1 MRPIDILKCNLP
13 GALFSVCKTE
23 NNIHHYC
30 AGYADIKFRIPL
42 SPKHIFQN
50 GKITC
55 MFTAAIIL
63 KRVEEGILDLEA
75 PLASLSNK
83 HRLDGGRLKLIVDL
97 YPYLKPL
104 TLRELLNQTSGL
116 PAYDE
121 TISYQKTFIVKPQK
135 VWQAEGYLD
144 LITGFNIR
152 YRLGYELPVRGI
164 FNDSATNY
172 IIVGLVLEAATGRR
186 LSEQMRE
193 LFDSLDL
200 KSTYYL
206 SHSILDEKLLPQLA
220 RGYIPSSHPYA
231 SAFSHFPKLIYNDN
245 RELQVCDV
253 TAAYNVNG
261 LAGSATLSSTTD
273 LIRWMRVLLKGRVLK
288 SSFKQMFN
296 MVPID
301 PKASPHRDQDFY
313 GLGVYK
319 TRLQQWGEV
328 IWNAGNNLGYGVLVA
343 HIAERNI
350 TFALAINVSRKFI
363 SFHDQTLVA
372 DLFRELLK

>member
-1 MRPIDILKCNLP
+1 MRPIDIIKCSLP
-13 GALFSVCKTE
+13 GALLSVCKTG
-23 NNIHHYC
+23 NHIRHYC
-30 AGYADIKFRIPL
+30 AGYADIKFHMPL

-50 GKITC
+50 GKITR

-63 KRVEEGILDLEA
+63 RRVEEGILDLEA
-75 PLASLSNK
+75 PLALLSNE

-121 TISYQKTFIVKPQK
+121 TLAYQKTFIAKPRK
-135 VWQAEGYLD
+135 VWQAESYLD
-144 LITGFNIR
+144 LITGSNTR

-164 FNDSATNY
+164 FSDSATNY
-172 IIVGLVLEAATGRR
+172 IIVGLVLEAVTSRR

-206 SHSILDEKLLPQLA
+206 SHGILDEKLLPQLA
-220 RGYIPSSHPYA
+220 HGYLPSSHPYA
-231 SAFSHFPKLIYNDN
+231 GAFSHFPKLIYNNN

-253 TAAYNVNG
+253 TTAYNVNG

-273 LIRWMRVLLKGRVLK
+273 LIRWMRVLLKGHVLK
-288 SSFKQMFN
+288 SSFKQMFD
-296 MVPID
+296 MVPVD
-301 PKASPHRDQDFY
+301 PKTSSHQDQDFY

-319 TRLQQWGEV
+319 TRSQQWGEV
-328 IWNAGNNLGYGVLVA
+328 TWNAGNNLGYGVLVA
-343 HIAERNI
+343 HMAERNI
-350 TFALAINVSRKFI
+350 TFVLAINVSRKLI
-363 SFHDQTLVA
+363 NCHEQTLVA
-372 DLFRELLK
+372 DLFKELLK

>member
-1 MRPIDILKCNLP
+1 MRPIDILKYNLP
-13 GALFSVCKTE
+13 GALLSVCKTG
-23 NNIHHYC
+23 NNVRHYC
-30 AGYADIKFRIPL
+30 AGYADIKFQILL

-50 GKITC
+50 GKITR

-63 KRVEEGILDLEA
+63 KRVEEGVLDLEA
-75 PLASLSNK
+75 SLASLSNK

-121 TISYQKTFIVKPQK
+121 TISYQKTFTVKPQK
-135 VWQAEGYLD
+135 VWQAESYLD
-144 LITGFNIR
+144 LITGSNIR
-152 YRLGYELPVRGI
+152 YRLGYQLPARGI
-164 FNDSATNY
+164 FSDSATNY
-172 IIVGLVLEAATGRR
+172 IIVGLVLEAATGNRS
-186 LSEQMRE
+186 SEQMRE

-206 SHSILDEKLLPQLA
+206 SHGILDEKLLPPLA
-220 RGYIPSSHPYA
+220 RGYVPGSHPYA
-231 SAFSHFPKLIYNDN
+231 GAFSHFPKLIYNGN

-273 LIRWMRVLLKGRVLK
+273 LIRWMRILLNGHILK

-296 MVPID
+296 MVPVD
-301 PKASPHRDQDFY
+301 PKASPNQDQDFY

-319 TRLQQWGEV
+319 TRLQKWGDV
-328 IWNAGNNLGYGVLVA
+328 IWNAGNNLGHGVLVA
-343 HIAERNI
+343 HMAERNI
-350 TFALAINVSRKFI
+350 TFALAINVSRKLI
-363 SFHDQTLVA
+363 NFHERTLVA
-372 DLFRELLK
+372 DLFKELLK